1 MAFNLLNRG
10 LTDIDDRQTVLMAPE
25 NLVGNQAAAALD
37 ETRVRHGAPPRR
49 PRSCASAARPYVP
62 GASLCVPVVPEAACS
77 KSTPADRSS
86 RIQANGPKRIALQ
99 TRFSAIRCVP
109 SIYERH
115 REWDIE
121 PSFRD
126 SKDLRFGMGMSA
138 LRIDD
143 PQRRDRLLLL
153 NAFAILLLM
162 LLGAAGESL
171 GMDVNCEPAPQSAA
185 SIPCF
190 GKAVCS
196 MTLSQTCRKPRCAR

>member
-1 MAFNLLNRG
+1 MGRLLGDLGAAHPLQGHMSQERRYASPSFRRQHVPNRR
-10 LTDIDDRQTVLMAPE
+10 RQIAHR
-25 NLVGNQAAAALD
+25 G
-37 ETRVRHGAPPRR
+37 
-49 PRSCASAARPYVP
+49 
-62 GASLCVPVVPEAACS
+62 
-77 KSTPADRSS
+77 
-86 RIQANGPKRIALQ
+86 IQANGPKRIALQ